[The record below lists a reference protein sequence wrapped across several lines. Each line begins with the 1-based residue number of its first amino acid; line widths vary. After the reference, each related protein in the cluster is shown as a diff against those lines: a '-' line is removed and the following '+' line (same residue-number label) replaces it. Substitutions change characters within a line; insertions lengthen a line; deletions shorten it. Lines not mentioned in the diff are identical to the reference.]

1 MATRVGPTKGVRI
14 LVKLPFA
21 ETKTGGGKPAGDL
34 IRVKSGVAKLLKF
47 QAVEAPRK
55 EVTFKTASGTA
66 KAERLKSGAYRGRS
80 VKLIF
85 KQSKTIDGKKYKS
98 VSLPLCSGASI
109 ADVVKYFESG
119 AGKPIGVAGIITPH
133 GKKIMWA
140 EVTVT
145 K

>member
-21 ETKTGGGKPAGDL
+21 EEKTGGGKPAGNL
-34 IRVKSGVAKLLKF
+34 IRVKSGVAKLLGFKSTP
-47 QAVEAPRK
+47 APK
-55 EVTFKTASGTA
+55 TEVSFKTASGTA
-66 KAERLKSGAYRGRS
+66 KAERLKGGAYKGRS

-85 KQSKTIDGKKYKS
+85 GQAKTIDGKKYKS
-98 VSLPLCSGASI
+98 VSLPLSSGATI
-109 ADVVKYFESG
+109 ADTVKYFESG
-119 AGKPIGVAGIITPH
+119 EGKSKGIAGIITPH

-140 EVTVT
+140 EVKT